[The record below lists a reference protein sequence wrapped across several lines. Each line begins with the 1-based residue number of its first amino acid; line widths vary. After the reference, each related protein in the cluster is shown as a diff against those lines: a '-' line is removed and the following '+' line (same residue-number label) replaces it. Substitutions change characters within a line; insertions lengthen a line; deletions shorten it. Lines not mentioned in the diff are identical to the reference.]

1 MAAYVGCP
9 TCGHPIAIH
18 GRGAGACRIN
28 GCSCPEYGPFYV
40 GDRGPETVIPAQTG
54 SRPARGGVEEIVGW
68 LALFIA
74 VLCGFAVGIAIGAWV
89 L

>member
-28 GCSCPEYGPFYV
+28 GCSCPEYGPFHAAYAEPQAV
-40 GDRGPETVIPAQTG
+40 VVTAPDVMRILKRDVLLGIVATL
-54 SRPARGGVEEIVGW
+54 IVGFAAG
-68 LALFIA
+68 L
-74 VLCGFAVGIAIGAWV
+74 AVGFT